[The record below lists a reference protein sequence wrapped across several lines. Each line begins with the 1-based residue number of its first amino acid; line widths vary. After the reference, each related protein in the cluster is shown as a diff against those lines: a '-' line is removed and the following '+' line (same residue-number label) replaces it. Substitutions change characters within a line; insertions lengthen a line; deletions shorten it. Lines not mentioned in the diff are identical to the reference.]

1 MLILLPVNDNGIK
14 ILTKDIQ
21 HIRFAE
27 IVNSLQPNELV
38 LEIPKFQI
46 EFSSEISKYLIP
58 VRRQINVNCYF
69 YIYFF
74 SAKNT

>member
-21 HIRFAE
+21 HIRFTE
-27 IVNSLQPNELV
+27 LVNSLQPNDLL

-46 EFSSEISKYLIP
+46 EFSSHISPYLIP
-58 VRRQINVNCYF
+58 VSTF
-69 YIYFF
+69 HFKKLL
-74 SAKNT
+74 A